1 MGGYA
6 PLAVVTGGGSLYWV
20 HGNHLG
26 VPIVITD
33 SAGNLAAPTGYT
45 PVGFPGQ
52 TRTLADLYYNRYRD
66 YDPTT
71 GRYIQADPIGLR
83 GGGNPCLYANANPLR
98 FTDPSGRNPI
108 VIGMLIGALVDLGIE
123 LWEHRNEKC
132 WNFNWRRLGTSVL
145 TGGALGWAGGFLGG
159 GAAAAEAGGGG
170 AAAADAGGAGA
181 AGDAAAAAG
190 ATEGSEAT
198 IGDILAGSHPD
209 TMIHLTNDSASAFAS
224 GVDQGTFFARYGDV
238 SEMTVPQYQSD
249 VVGMGAAAGP
259 GQPVSGFITAAPG
272 NTGAFSQAGVWN
284 NAGIMEHTNGVPFI
298 PDSYVPIP

>member
-1 MGGYA
+1 VGGYA

-83 GGGNPCLYANANPLR
+83 GGGNPYLYANANPLR

-159 GAAAAEAGGGG
+159 GAAAAEAGGG
-170 AAAADAGGAGA
+170 AAAEAGGAAGVA
-181 AGDAAAAAG
+181 DGGTAAARARAGDAAVGAGDAGAVEGGIDAAG
-190 ATEGSEAT
+190 ATKAGSQIDRGAFAGERQAYWQREAT
-198 IGDILAGSHPD
+198 SNPDAYSEGDLAR
-209 TMIHLTNDSASAFAS
+209 M
-224 GVDQGTFFARYGDV
+224 
-238 SEMTVPQYQSD
+238 
-249 VVGMGAAAGP
+249 
-259 GQPVSGFITAAPG
+259 
-272 NTGAFSQAGVWN
+272 QAGK
-284 NAGIMEHTNGVPFI
+284 P
-298 PDSYVPIP
+298 PIGSDGYPTELHHVDGTPEGDLQPMTRTDHRLGDNYKANHPWLGK